1 LEFVILSSL
10 VIPAFVIPAGRLA
23 SSSIEEG
30 ETVLVL
36 SRKPGTQLLLGGE
49 IRITVLEIRGGE
61 VKIGIEAPPS
71 VRVVREEAR
80 AAAAPAVP
88 AE

>member
-1 LEFVILSSL
+1 LLKGGL
-10 VIPAFVIPAGRLA
+10 AGRLHGGTPVGRPA
-23 SSSIEEG
+23 RCSIKEG

-36 SRKPGTQLLLGGE
+36 SRKPGTQLLLDGE

-61 VKIGIEAPPS
+61 VKIGIEAPAS
-71 VRVVREEAR
+71 VRVVREDAR
-80 AAAAPAVP
+80 AAAAPTLA